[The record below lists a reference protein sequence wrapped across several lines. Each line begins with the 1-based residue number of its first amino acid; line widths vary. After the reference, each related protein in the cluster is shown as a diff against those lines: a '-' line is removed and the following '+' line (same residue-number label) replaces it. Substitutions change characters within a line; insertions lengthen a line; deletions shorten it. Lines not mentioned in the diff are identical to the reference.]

1 MPGKGGRR
9 LVIDADVARS
19 AGETEH
25 PVSTSCRG
33 FLETATRFRHRV
45 VMTTEIQEEWREH
58 ASHFARRW
66 LVRMYARRLVD
77 RTALAR
83 DNPLRRRVAAVLP
96 NAGDLHLLEAAIV
109 VESRTGPLGG
119 DQLDALIERAE
130 IEVVP
135 ISAEQATIARRAWRR
150 FGKGRHAAGLNLGDC
165 LAYALAESTREPLL
179 FKGDDFAR
187 TDIEPA

>member
-1 MPGKGGRR
+1 MIIDSSAICAILFGEADTKRYDDAIAEAKVRR
-9 LVIDADVARS
+9 IS
-19 AGETEH
+19 AG
-25 PVSTSCRG
+25 
-33 FLETATRFRHRV
+33 
-45 VMTTEIQEEWREH
+45 
-58 ASHFARRW
+58 
-66 LVRMYARRLVD
+66 
-77 RTALAR
+77 
-83 DNPLRRRVAAVLP
+83 N
-96 NAGDLHLLEAAIV
+96 LLEAAIV

-119 DQLDALIERAE
+119 DQLDALIERAG

-187 TDIEPA
+187 TGIEPA

>member
-1 MPGKGGRR
+1 MI
-9 LVIDADVARS
+9 IDSSAICAILFGETDTKRYEDAIAEADVRRIS
-19 AGETEH
+19 AG
-25 PVSTSCRG
+25 
-33 FLETATRFRHRV
+33 
-45 VMTTEIQEEWREH
+45 
-58 ASHFARRW
+58 
-66 LVRMYARRLVD
+66 
-77 RTALAR
+77 
-83 DNPLRRRVAAVLP
+83 N
-96 NAGDLHLLEAAIV
+96 LLEAAIV

-119 DQLDALIERAE
+119 DQLDALIERAG

>member
-1 MPGKGGRR
+1 MGSHPWPHQCKEHHPHSGNDQERQHNP
-9 LVIDADVARS
+9 
-19 AGETEH
+19 AG
-25 PVSTSCRG
+25 
-33 FLETATRFRHRV
+33 
-45 VMTTEIQEEWREH
+45 
-58 ASHFARRW
+58 
-66 LVRMYARRLVD
+66 
-77 RTALAR
+77 
-83 DNPLRRRVAAVLP
+83 N
-96 NAGDLHLLEAAIV
+96 LLEAAIV

-119 DQLDALIERAE
+119 DQLDALIERAG

-187 TDIEPA
+187 TGIEPA

>member
-1 MPGKGGRR
+1 MI
-9 LVIDADVARS
+9 IDSSAICAILFGETDTKRYEDAIAEADVRRIS
-19 AGETEH
+19 AG
-25 PVSTSCRG
+25 
-33 FLETATRFRHRV
+33 
-45 VMTTEIQEEWREH
+45 
-58 ASHFARRW
+58 
-66 LVRMYARRLVD
+66 
-77 RTALAR
+77 
-83 DNPLRRRVAAVLP
+83 N
-96 NAGDLHLLEAAIV
+96 LLEAAFV

-119 DQLDALIERAE
+119 DQLDALIERAG